1 MIQLLMI
8 LSLTPAAQPTLVAQ
22 FKPCVW
28 PNTCATEAV
37 KTPDVEICLAPRKC
51 AKAVEAVPAVSVAQF
66 QPCVWPNKCAK
77 EAPAAPVIAQFKPCV
92 WPNTCSKAVPS
103 DILL

>member
-1 MIQLLMI
+1 MIELLMI
-8 LSLTPAAQPTLVAQ
+8 LSLTPAATNPTLTAQ

-28 PNTCATEAV
+28 PNTCATEQV

-51 AKAVEAVPAVSVAQF
+51 AKAAEKVEVAQF

-77 EAPAAPVIAQFKPCV
+77 AAPVAPVVAQFKPCV
-92 WPNTCSKAVPS
+92 WPNTCSKAVPEN
-103 DILL
+103 ILL